1 MVIVPSSLGVSWLS
15 IFWSGGLE
23 ISSQF
28 NLHVGTTFP
37 ADFMTVSITLEHLDH
52 GHKAFTM
59 LSIGGTNDKAG
70 VAWNST
76 TLREKVA
83 PAFVHHISL
92 CCCQIQFQFLRVSCN
107 FKFWTFGHFIWW
119 FRNFLDG
126 MNSRRFIFGDILR
139 SGTNSWD
146 PHYSTNVA

>member
-1 MVIVPSSLGVSWLS
+1 MVRVPSFLGSVSLQSSEVGAC
-15 IFWSGGLE
+15 E

-70 VAWNST
+70 VA
-76 TLREKVA
+76 
-83 PAFVHHISL
+83 
-92 CCCQIQFQFLRVSCN
+92 
-107 FKFWTFGHFIWW
+107 
-119 FRNFLDG
+119 
-126 MNSRRFIFGDILR
+126 
-139 SGTNSWD
+139 
-146 PHYSTNVA
+146 